1 MAYSGGDYD
10 MIIISNGQAGRETA
24 EEAARMG
31 KSALLIKLNP
41 GSIASVMCSSTSV
54 HESPHGQPM
63 GELKAQLVQPVKD
76 PEHEHQEIQITP
88 ISTESQHSV
97 YILQGTHFESPPTEW
112 DTPEVQ
118 ETPDT
123 ENSET
128 ELDHESS
135 APPSKEQIS
144 YREPFAQQRPSTMAK
159 PVQTEDYSASDDRVN
174 GEQRHPR
181 GLMDKRGQEDRIAA
195 DHNGSA
201 QEEAHSPSSAHPLL
215 REREMRNRRKMTQ
228 RQQLPPVKSRMT
240 KESPLPP
247 KDESQESLS
256 QLPFRER
263 EIEQRRKLTR
273 GKRMAFPPSQ
283 SPSQPSL
290 DEARHQENTTAP
302 EPEPEIHQEPS
313 KKVVFPF
320 QRKSDSS
327 KPMDHRMQGRRP
339 GRRRQQEALR
349 PTSEPE
355 GIIDAKNS
363 DRTSKDT
370 GSALWEAKKD
380 SHYAEKEEHTQQHHS
395 REWDVKENDS
405 ELTYEPFQHHQ
416 PPIDQKSEDIQ
427 PDQPSKATAK
437 REVPEEDHH
446 ESLTPRQHQREPE
459 PAQTREKTS
468 PKKPQRRFIGK
479 LVKRA
484 KPVKPQMLETQE
496 APQEAQE
503 KMQPFNQQPKSV
515 PREPS
520 PFSEQEAARHVLR
533 NSMTSDTFKRD
544 TFDVEDTFGQS
555 YEDFMGPF
563 GSYAYSPEK
572 EQLER
577 RKLALRGLHNLINN
591 LG

>member
-97 YILQGTHFESPPTEW
+97 YILQGTHFESPPTKW
-112 DTPEVQ
+112 NTPEVQ

-123 ENSET
+123 KNSET
-128 ELDHESS
+128 ESDHESS
-135 APPSKEQIS
+135 SPPSKEEIS
-144 YREPFAQQRPSTMAK
+144 HRESFTQQRSSTMAK
-159 PVQTEDYSASDDRVN
+159 PVQTEDYSASHDRVN
-174 GEQRHPR
+174 GEQEHPW

-201 QEEAHSPSSAHPLL
+201 QDEAHSPSSAHPLL

-228 RQQLPPVKSRMT
+228 RQQQLPPLKSRMT
-240 KESPLPP
+240 EESSLPA

-273 GKRMAFPPSQ
+273 GKRMAFPSSQ
-283 SPSQPSL
+283 SPSHPSL
-290 DEARHQENTTAP
+290 EEAHHQENTPA
-302 EPEPEIHQEPS
+302 PEPEIHQEPP
-313 KKVVFPF
+313 KQVVFPF

-327 KPMDHRMQGRRP
+327 IPTDHRMQRRRP
-339 GRRRQQEALR
+339 GRMRQQETLR
-349 PTSEPE
+349 PASKPE
-355 GIIDAKNS
+355 GIIHAKNS
-363 DRTSKDT
+363 DRTTKDT
-370 GSALWEAKKD
+370 GSTVWEGKKD
-380 SHYAEKEEHTQQHHS
+380 THYAPEKEEHIQQHHS
-395 REWDVKENDS
+395 REWDSKENDS
-405 ELTYEPFQHHQ
+405 DSMYEPFQHSKS
-416 PPIDQKSEDIQ
+416 PFDQKSEELQ
-427 PDQPSKATAK
+427 QDQPSKATAK
-437 REVPEEDHH
+437 REVQEEDHH
-446 ESLTPRQHQREPE
+446 ESLTPRQRRREPDS
-459 PAQTREKTS
+459 AQARDKTG
-468 PKKPQRRFIGK
+468 PQKTQRRFIGK
-479 LVKRA
+479 LVKRT
-484 KPVKPQMLETQE
+484 KPVKPQALEPQE
-496 APQEAQE
+496 SPQEAQE
-503 KMQPFNQQPKSV
+503 KMQPFSQQPKPV
-515 PREPS
+515 PRDPS

-563 GSYAYSPEK
+563 GSYSYSPEK